1 MDALTTPSNWQRVR
15 LGDILTLKH
24 GRDYKKFKLGNIPV
38 YGSGGYMLSIN
49 NFLHNGESVCI
60 GRKGTIDKPIY
71 LNGKFWV
78 VDTLFYSYS
87 FKKSIPKFIFY
98 AFSIIKWSN
107 YNEAT
112 GVPSLTKMTISNI
125 EIPLPPLNE
134 QIAIANILSDVDRY
148 LYSLDALIL
157 KKESVKKALS
167 FELLSQRKRLK
178 GFNQNWQRVRLG
190 DICEITT
197 GSLDANEMVHYG
209 KYRFYTCAKKYYFI
223 DKYAFD
229 TEAIL
234 ISGNGAYVG
243 YVHYYK
249 GKFNAYQRTYVLDNF
264 SEHIIFVKYFLT
276 MFLQSHIQ
284 TNKNEGNTPYIV
296 MATLKDFEIPLP
308 PLNEQIAI
316 ANILSDVD
324 RYLYS
329 LDALILKKESVKK
342 ALSFELLSQRKRL
355 KGFNQNWQRVRLGDI
370 CEITTGSLDANEMV
384 HYGKYRFY
392 TCAKKYYFIDKYAF
406 DTEAILISG
415 NGAYV
420 GYVHYYKGKFNAY
433 QRTYVLDNFS
443 EHIIFVKYFLTMFL
457 QSHIQ
462 TNKNE
467 GNTPYIVMATLKDFE
482 IPLPPLNEQIAI
494 ANILS
499 DLDNEIISLKNK
511 KRQFDNIKK
520 ALNHDLMSAK
530 IRVLKK

>member
-15 LGDILTLKH
+15 LRDIGKPCMCKRVMKHQTTRYGEIPFYKIGTFGNTADAFISKKLFLEYKTKYSFPKKGDIL
-24 GRDYKKFKLGNIPV
+24 ISA
-38 YGSGGYMLSIN
+38 SGT
-49 NFLHNGESVCI
+49 I
-60 GRKGTIDKPIY
+60 GRAVIYDGKPAYFQDSNIVWIDNDETLVK
-71 LNGKFWV
+71 NDF
-78 VDTLFYSYS
+78 LFYAYS
-87 FKKSIPKFIFY
+87 NTKWNTEHTTILRLYNDNFK
-98 AFSIIKWSN
+98 N
-107 YNEAT
+107 T
-112 GVPSLTKMTISNI
+112 L
-125 EIPLPPLNE
+125 IPLPPLNE

-148 LYSLDALIL
+148 LYSLRALIL

-178 GFNQNWQRVRLG
+178 GFNQAWQRVRLG

-209 KYRFYTCAKKYYFI
+209 KYRFYTCAKEYYFI

-296 MATLKDFEIPLP
+296 MATLKDFEILLP

-316 ANILSDVD
+316 ANILSA
-324 RYLYS
+324 
-329 LDALILKKESVKK
+329 LDS
-342 ALSFELLSQRKRL
+342 
-355 KGFNQNWQRVRLGDI
+355 
-370 CEITTGSLDANEMV
+370 
-384 HYGKYRFY
+384 
-392 TCAKKYYFIDKYAF
+392 
-406 DTEAILISG
+406 
-415 NGAYV
+415 
-420 GYVHYYKGKFNAY
+420 
-433 QRTYVLDNFS
+433 
-443 EHIIFVKYFLTMFL
+443 
-457 QSHIQ
+457 
-462 TNKNE
+462 
-467 GNTPYIVMATLKDFE
+467 
-482 IPLPPLNEQIAI
+482 
-494 ANILS
+494 
-499 DLDNEIISLKNK
+499 EIISLKNK
-511 KRQFDNIKK
+511 KRQFENIKK

>member
-1 MDALTTPSNWQRVR
+1 MDALTTPSNWQKVR

-24 GRDYKKFKLGNIPV
+24 GRDYKNFKLGNIPV

-134 QIAIANILSDVDRY
+134 QIAIANILSGLDRY
-148 LYSLDALIL
+148 LYSLRALIL

-190 DICEITT
+190 T
-197 GSLDANEMVHYG
+197 Y
-209 KYRFYTCAKKYYFI
+209 KYRRGSFPQPYGNPQWYSDNGMPFVQVYDVGENFKLTQKTKQKISKIAQPMSVFVPKNSVIITLQGTIGRVALTQYDCYC
-223 DKYAFD
+223 DR
-229 TEAIL
+229 TIL
-234 ISGNGAYVG
+234 I
-243 YVHYYK
+243 
-249 GKFNAYQRTYVLDNF
+249 FDNNTLND
-264 SEHIIFVKYFLT
+264 VNKYFFVLSLFT
-276 MFLQSHIQ
+276 KFEEEKRKADGSIIKTITKQ
-284 TNKNEGNTPYIV
+284 
-296 MATLKDFEIPLP
+296 TLKDFEIL
-308 PLNEQIAI
+308 
-316 ANILSDVD
+316 
-324 RYLYS
+324 
-329 LDALILKKESVKK
+329 
-342 ALSFELLSQRKRL
+342 
-355 KGFNQNWQRVRLGDI
+355 
-370 CEITTGSLDANEMV
+370 
-384 HYGKYRFY
+384 
-392 TCAKKYYFIDKYAF
+392 
-406 DTEAILISG
+406 
-415 NGAYV
+415 
-420 GYVHYYKGKFNAY
+420 
-433 QRTYVLDNFS
+433 
-443 EHIIFVKYFLTMFL
+443 
-457 QSHIQ
+457 
-462 TNKNE
+462 
-467 GNTPYIVMATLKDFE
+467 
-482 IPLPPLNEQIAI
+482 LPPLNEQIAI

-499 DLDNEIISLKNK
+499 DLDHEIISLKNK
-511 KRQFDNIKK
+511 KRQFENIKK

>member
-1 MDALTTPSNWQRVR
+1 MDALTTPLNWQRVR
-15 LGDILTLKH
+15 LGDICEIKRGASPRPIENPKWFCANSNVGWVRISDISKNSRFL
-24 GRDYKKFKLGNIPV
+24 YKTAQKLSKKGIEKSRFIKQNSLIM
-38 YGSGGYMLSIN
+38 SM
-49 NFLHNGESVCI
+49 CATI
-60 GRKGTIDKPIY
+60 GKPIITKIDTCIHDGFVVFENPKIDLNY
-71 LNGKFWV
+71 LYYFLCYIEKEWLESGQQGSQVNLN
-78 VDTLFYSYS
+78 VDLIKNKEVFC
-87 FKKSIPKFIFY
+87 PKD
-98 AFSIIKWSN
+98 
-107 YNEAT
+107 
-112 GVPSLTKMTISNI
+112 
-125 EIPLPPLNE
+125 LNE
-134 QIAIANILSDVDRY
+134 QIAIANILSALDRY
-148 LYSLDALIL
+148 LCSLDALIL

-167 FELLSQRKRLK
+167 FELLSQKKRLK
-178 GFNQNWQRVRLG
+178 GFNQAWQRVRLG

-209 KYRFYTCAKKYYFI
+209 KYRFYTCAKEYYFI

-264 SEHIIFVKYFLT
+264 SEHI
-276 MFLQSHIQ
+276 M
-284 TNKNEGNTPYIV
+284 
-296 MATLKDFEIPLP
+296 
-308 PLNEQIAI
+308 
-316 ANILSDVD
+316 
-324 RYLYS
+324 
-329 LDALILKKESVKK
+329 
-342 ALSFELLSQRKRL
+342 
-355 KGFNQNWQRVRLGDI
+355 
-370 CEITTGSLDANEMV
+370 
-384 HYGKYRFY
+384 
-392 TCAKKYYFIDKYAF
+392 
-406 DTEAILISG
+406 
-415 NGAYV
+415 
-420 GYVHYYKGKFNAY
+420 
-433 QRTYVLDNFS
+433 
-443 EHIIFVKYFLTMFL
+443 FVKYFLTMFL

-499 DLDNEIISLKNK
+499 DLDKEIASLKNK